1 MPDCH
6 ILLNTTWI
14 PGPPC
19 MAHASGTCLGPAVPT
34 CRPKCSVAQRHPALA
49 MLCCRCC
56 CQRMQAACNRL
67 MEEVEALKA
76 ELAGITA
83 VADQARCASGVG
95 GGAV

>member
-1 MPDCH
+1 
-6 ILLNTTWI
+6 
-14 PGPPC
+14 
-19 MAHASGTCLGPAVPT
+19 
-34 CRPKCSVAQRHPALA
+34 
-49 MLCCRCC
+49 
-56 CQRMQAACNRL
+56 MQAACNRL